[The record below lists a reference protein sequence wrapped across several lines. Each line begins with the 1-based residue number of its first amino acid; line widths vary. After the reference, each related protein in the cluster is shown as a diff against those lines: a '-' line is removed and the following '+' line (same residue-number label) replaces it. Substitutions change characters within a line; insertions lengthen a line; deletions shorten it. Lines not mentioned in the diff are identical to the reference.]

1 MTEGYANCVVEHSF
15 GYSMVS
21 MWQTLMV
28 LWRDLLSILP
38 RSEIFF
44 SILFLIFWSLET
56 RNWRLMVGF

>member
-1 MTEGYANCVVEHSF
+1 
-15 GYSMVS
+15 
-21 MWQTLMV
+21 MV